1 MDKSHLNERKKLNT
15 IRKVDLIF
23 ISIKIWNI
31 LSFSKNLFL
40 ESQKVKSLIDDV
52 LETES
57 LNIIFSKLIKL
68 DVINYPNKCKKE
80 QCMMS
85 LLGMSCYLDKSL
97 KRFTK
102 PVRVLQKPIFGPFAS
117 LLIPPQVPVQCMGHK
132 PKRNAVQTSHIRQW
146 LIQHGS
152 NAALRIHKL
161 VKASLLIRDDPTQ
174 QTCDSVY

>member
-1 MDKSHLNERKKLNT
+1 MKGKNWIYSKSGFNFHIHKNLKH
-15 IRKVDLIF
+15 I
-23 ISIKIWNI
+23 
-31 LSFSKNLFL
+31 SFSKNLFL

-102 PVRVLQKPIFGPFAS
+102 PVRVLQKPILGPFAS